1 MYNEISLCLGDDE
14 WELDYIDHDR
24 RIARAIVFDDEGY
37 LYFVRADRDDDFG
50 KALTLETAGGGVEDG
65 EDTRDAVVREVCEEL
80 GADVEVLTKIGVVSD
95 YYNLIHRHNINNYYL
110 CRIKSFGDRHLT
122 KDEIECFKLSVAKLS
137 FDEAITEY
145 ESHRDTPLGRLIAE
159 RELPILKRAGELI
172 DTLSL

>member
-1 MYNEISLCLGDDE
+1 MYNEISLCLRDNE

-80 GADVEVLTKIGVVSD
+80 GADVEVLAKIGVVSD

-137 FDEAITEY
+137 FDEAIAEY

-159 RELPILKRAGELI
+159 RELPILKRAGEI
-172 DTLSL
+172 MHTLSL